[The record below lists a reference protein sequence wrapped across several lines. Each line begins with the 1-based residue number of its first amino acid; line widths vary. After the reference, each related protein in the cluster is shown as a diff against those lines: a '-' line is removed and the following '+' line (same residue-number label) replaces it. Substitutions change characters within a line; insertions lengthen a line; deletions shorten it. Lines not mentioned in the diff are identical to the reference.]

1 MSKTVVLIH
10 GYGFDFRSWYPV
22 EVAFEGFHIIY
33 LSLPGFGEE
42 PVEKAY
48 TIDELA
54 HSFWSEI
61 DQNIA
66 PHVHL
71 VGHSMGGY
79 VCMEMIAQQPGRVL
93 SLALIHSHVFAD
105 TEDKKGTRTAA
116 MENIRAN
123 GCLVHAKKMIPSLF
137 DKTSFPDELVQTL
150 IGRGVVY
157 GDNAWYFGMGAMRDR
172 KDHSETFQN
181 ISFPVLMMMG
191 ENDTAIPLDLVYK
204 QAPMVSQGHLHIY
217 PLVGHM
223 AMYEN
228 TARMICDLWVFF
240 SGWKPVTLTS

>member
-10 GYGFDFRSWYPV
+10 GYGFDYRSWYPV
-22 EVAFEGFHIIY
+22 ELAFEGFHIIY

-42 PVEKAY
+42 PVEQAY
-48 TIDELA
+48 SITELA
-54 HSFWSEI
+54 RGFWSDI
-61 DQNIA
+61 DPNIA
-66 PHVHL
+66 PLVHL

-105 TEDKKGTRTAA
+105 TEEKKASRTLA
-116 MENIRAN
+116 MENIRKN
-123 GCLVHAKKMIPSLF
+123 GSQAQAKKMIPSLF
-137 DKTSFPDELVQTL
+137 DTTRFPVELVDTL
-150 IGRGVVY
+150 VGRGVAY

-181 ISFPVLMMMG
+181 ISYPVLMMMG
-191 ENDTAIPLDLVYK
+191 ESDTAVPLELVYK
-204 QAPMVSQGHLHIY
+204 QAPLANRGRLCIY
-217 PLVGHM
+217 PAVGHM

-228 TARMICDLWVFF
+228 TARMICDLLEFYNIM
-240 SGWKPVTLTS
+240 K